1 MTLFTGIVLYI
12 LIWWVVLFTVLP
24 WKSRAPTKP
33 GHGHATSAPNSP
45 NLGIKFL
52 VTSIISAVV
61 LLIVYL
67 LIQNGIIDYRAIAIQ
82 MMKEDHGL

>member
-1 MTLFTGIVLYI
+1 MTIFTAIVLYI

-24 WKSRAPTKP
+24 WKSRPPTKP
-33 GHGHATSAPNSP
+33 GQGHATSAPNSP

-67 LIQNGIIDYRAIAIQ
+67 LIQNGIIDYRAVAIQ

>member
-1 MTLFTGIVLYI
+1 MNLLTGIVLYI

-24 WKSRAPTKP
+24 WKSRPPSQP
-33 GHGHATSAPNSP
+33 GQGHATSAPKSP

-52 VTSIISAVV
+52 VTSLISALVWI
-61 LLIVYL
+61 IVYV
-67 LIQNGIIDYRAIAIQ
+67 LIQKGFIDYRAIAIQ

>member
-1 MTLFTGIVLYI
+1 MNLFTGIVVYV

-24 WKSRAPTKP
+24 WKSRPPSHP
-33 GHGHATSAPNSP
+33 GLGHATSAPKAP

-52 VTSIISAVV
+52 VTSLIAAVIWG
-61 LLIVYL
+61 IVYM
-67 LIQNGIIDYRAIAIQ
+67 LIQKGIIDYRAIAIQ